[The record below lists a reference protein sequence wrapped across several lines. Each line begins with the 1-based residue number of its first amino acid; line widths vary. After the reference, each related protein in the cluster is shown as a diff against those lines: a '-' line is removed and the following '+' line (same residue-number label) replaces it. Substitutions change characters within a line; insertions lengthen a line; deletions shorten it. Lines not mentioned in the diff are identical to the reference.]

1 MILIACPNKGINVV
15 LCLIVR
21 YLQIIHLW
29 IMEQYNANR
38 ATISFHLTQ
47 EEKEQIVDAADQNG
61 QTITDYLKDLVF
73 TRDDSDDTL
82 NLLKQYDIDDLEEVL
97 QGWTLLM
104 EDDHVCHEF
113 KLYEGKEV
121 TINTIEGPWISPIES
136 KMDIILLKIWSKNA
150 SISEETART

>member
-1 MILIACPNKGINVV
+1 
-15 LCLIVR
+15 
-21 YLQIIHLW
+21 
-29 IMEQYNANR
+29 MEQYNANR

-104 EDDHVCHEF
+104 EDEDVCSEF
-113 KLYEGKEV
+113 ELWEGKEV
-121 TINTIEGPWISPIES
+121 TIETIYGPSASQVES

-150 SISEETART
+150 SISGETART